1 MPPQVAR
8 RVTVHG
14 RVQGVWFRASTAEIA
29 LSLGVRGHARNQADG
44 TVEVL
49 ALGDPQAVEQ
59 LIEWL
64 WQGPPL
70 ARVTAVVVEDV
81 DAGKAAVATAGFTTG

>member
-1 MPPQVAR
+1 MPQVAR

-14 RVQGVWFRASTAEIA
+14 RVQGVWFRASTAEVA
-29 LSLGVRGHARNQADG
+29 QSLGVRGHARNRADG

-70 ARVTAVVVEDV
+70 ARVTEVVVEEI
-81 DAGKAAVATAGFTTG
+81 DAGKAADVAAGFTTG